1 MIRQIAKAMLFSSLM
16 LVVSPRAFAGTITP
30 DVQTKLDAKKKVLV
44 EWGKDAKLVEAV
56 KKQATAP
63 AIPQDEWQRLTV
75 VDQKVRALQ
84 TSEVGLWLK
93 TKKEPWV
100 TEGFVSGAD
109 GNKLGFLSK
118 PTSFS
123 HKGRDKHEIPMKGEV
138 WQGPL
143 EVDESVG
150 REQVQ
155 LAVPVVDGTT
165 PIGSL
170 VIGVD
175 VDKL

>member
-1 MIRQIAKAMLFSSLM
+1 MITRTARQLLLSL
-16 LVVSPRAFAGTITP
+16 LSLLLCTTAFAGTVTP
-30 DVQTKLDAKKKVLV
+30 DVQQKLDAKKKELI
-44 EWGKDAKLVEAV
+44 EWGKDAQLIAAI
-56 KKQATAP
+56 KKHGEIKE
-63 AIPQDEWQRLTV
+63 IPQEEWQRLTI

-84 TSEVGLWLK
+84 TNDVGQWLK
-93 TKKEPWV
+93 SKRTAWM
-100 TEGFVSGAD
+100 TEGFISAAD
-109 GNKLGFLSK
+109 GTKLGFLSK

-123 HKGRDKHEIPMKGEV
+123 HKGRDKHELPMKGEV

-155 LAVPVVDGTT
+155 LAVPVLDGTT

-170 VIGVD
+170 VVGID
-175 VDKL
+175 IDKL